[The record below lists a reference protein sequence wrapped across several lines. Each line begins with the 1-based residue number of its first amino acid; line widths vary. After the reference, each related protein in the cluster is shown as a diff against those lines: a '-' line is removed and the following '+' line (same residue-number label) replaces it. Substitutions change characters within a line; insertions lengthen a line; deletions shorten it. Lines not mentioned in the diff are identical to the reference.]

1 MELGSIRCARHGLLL
16 ASLFA
21 AHAGP
26 AMPRQ
31 AIAVQ
36 KMCVQISLEGNH
48 FKKDTVVYSI
58 PKNRDGDDDEEDD
71 TNIIKYSMIYRY
83 DHDCCGGHDDDS
95 PGGVGGSGGG
105 GGGRGGDRGGG
116 GGGGGGEGRG
126 TGGGGVA
133 LELVTNTQK

>member
-48 FKKDTVVYSI
+48 FKKDTVYII

-71 TNIIKYSMIYRY
+71 TNII
-83 DHDCCGGHDDDS
+83 
-95 PGGVGGSGGG
+95 
-105 GGGRGGDRGGG
+105 
-116 GGGGGGEGRG
+116 
-126 TGGGGVA
+126 
-133 LELVTNTQK
+133 